1 MLGHKVNMNTPK
13 PVFFVIANSGEV
25 PGTGIQIF
33 EREKKKLP
41 TFCHILFMVV
51 PFDFICFECFSSDN
65 ILAEC

>member
-33 EREKKKLP
+33 EREKKKTTDFLP
-41 TFCHILFMVV
+41 HSFYGSTL
-51 PFDFICFECFSSDN
+51 
-65 ILAEC
+65 

>member
-1 MLGHKVNMNTPK
+1 MNTPK
-13 PVFFVIANSGEV
+13 PVFLLLPILERYLAQEYKYL
-25 PGTGIQIF
+25 
-33 EREKKKLP
+33 REKRKKLP